1 MDQKILI
8 LTGDNLGLKN
18 EQIDYPDV
26 AVVKFPV
33 VIDEKEYFEDET
45 HTAQY
50 LIERFK
56 KEKIVAR
63 SQALLR
69 KDIVEVIE
77 KNKDKYDLIVHVL
90 MGSNMSSATVQMAEG
105 IRKDYEGIIPI
116 INIDTK
122 QAPMELPATHRL
134 LAVARKLPG
143 NQRVTARSWAGNATG
158 SASPSIPRQKASCPK
173 VRVSPVPRHALDHA
187 SRPASIMLPAPH
199 RSTSQ
204 PASGYMPA

>member
-1 MDQKILI
+1 MAPGIIKAACQL
-8 LTGDNLGLKN
+8 
-18 EQIDYPDV
+18 
-26 AVVKFPV
+26 
-33 VIDEKEYFEDET
+33 
-45 HTAQY
+45 H
-50 LIERFK
+50 FK
-56 KEKIVAR
+56 A
-63 SQALLR
+63 SQATSGGAA
-69 KDIVEVIE
+69 I
-77 KNKDKYDLIVHVL
+77 
-90 MGSNMSSATVQMAEG
+90 
-105 IRKDYEGIIPI
+105 
-116 INIDTK
+116 
-122 QAPMELPATHRL
+122 APMELPATHRL